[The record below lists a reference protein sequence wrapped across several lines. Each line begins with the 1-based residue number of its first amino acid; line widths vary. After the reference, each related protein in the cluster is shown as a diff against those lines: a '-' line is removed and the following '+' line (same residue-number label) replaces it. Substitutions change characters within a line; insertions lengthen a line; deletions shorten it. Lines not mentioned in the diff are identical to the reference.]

1 MNELAAKA
9 KRGDPDAFAELIQS
23 QMQNMYKTARAILKQ
38 DADVAD
44 AISDTILGCWEQIQT
59 LKNPAFFRTWMTRIL
74 INKCYDQIRKNK
86 TISWE
91 EYPVEQGYEES
102 GFENIEWKETLD
114 ALPEKYRLAMMLY
127 YVEGFKVSEISQ
139 ILEIS
144 EGTVKSRLARGREQ
158 LTESFELQKR
168 RVNA

>member
-1 MNELAAKA
+1 M
-9 KRGDPDAFAELIQS
+9 
-23 QMQNMYKTARAILKQ
+23 
-38 DADVAD
+38 
-44 AISDTILGCWEQIQT
+44 
-59 LKNPAFFRTWMTRIL
+59 
-74 INKCYDQIRKNK
+74 
-86 TISWE
+86 
-91 EYPVEQGYEES
+91 EQGYEES

-139 ILEIS
+139 VLEIS